1 MSQES
6 SLIKKIKTLIEE
18 RRSLIV
24 TNKKHMRDNLKEY
37 KKNLELDRKLKAECR
52 TLQESIY
59 SIMRGM
65 VAPDKK
71 YIKNESSKNTAINRN
86 DDIVNPDEE

>member
-65 VAPDKK
+65 VTPDKK

>member
-65 VAPDKK
+65 VTTEKK

>member
-59 SIMRGM
+59 GIMRGL
-65 VAPDKK
+65 AHPDKK
-71 YIKNESSKNTAINRN
+71 YNKEKSSKNIAINRN
-86 DDIVNPDEE
+86 NDIVNSDEE